1 MTSPHFR
8 DIKKLGFIGLGV
20 MGGPMCRNLATKS
33 GLPVFAHDTRPDAAS
48 GLGAR
53 AVVACADVAAVAD
66 EADLVFLSLPGGP
79 ELEAV
84 AATLLARARPGQ
96 IVVDHTTAP
105 VSLARDLAAKFAEAG
120 AHFADAP
127 VARTRAAAEAGT
139 LSIMVGAEPP
149 LFRAL
154 LPYLEQVARDV
165 TRCGGP
171 GAGQAVKL
179 LNNMVLFETVAAL
192 SEALAIGKSAGLDPD
207 LLFATLSKGSADS
220 FALRNHGMKAMLP
233 GDFPERAF
241 SVRYALK
248 DLAYALDLAR
258 DGGIET
264 PGAEVARDLLAR
276 AEIAGDGDRYFPVL
290 SRLFDPSGENPA

>member
-1 MTSPHFR
+1 MTAARFR

-20 MGGPMCRNLATKS
+20 MGGPMCRNLAGKS
-33 GLPVFAHDTRPDAAS
+33 GLPVFAYDPRPDAAAE
-48 GLGAR
+48 LGTR
-53 AVVACADVAAVAD
+53 TVVACSGVAAVAE
-66 EADLVFLSLPGGP
+66 EADLIFLSLPGGD
-79 ELEAV
+79 EVSDV
-84 AATLLARARPGQ
+84 AEILLRASKPGA

-105 VSLARDLAAKFAEAG
+105 VALTRDLAGRFGAAG
-120 AHFADAP
+120 RHFADAP

-139 LSIMVGAEPP
+139 LSVMVGAEPA
-149 LFRAL
+149 LFAAIA
-154 LPYLEQVARDV
+154 PYLEHVARDI

-192 SEALAIGKSAGLDPD
+192 SEALAIGKSAGLDPEV
-207 LLFATLSKGSADS
+207 LFDTLSKGSADS

-233 GDFPERAF
+233 GEFPDRAF

-258 DGGIET
+258 DAGIET
-264 PGAEVARDLLAR
+264 PGAEAVRALLDR
-276 AEIAGDGDRYFPVL
+276 AEEAGDGDRYFPVL
-290 SRLFDPSGENPA
+290 SRLFDIKD